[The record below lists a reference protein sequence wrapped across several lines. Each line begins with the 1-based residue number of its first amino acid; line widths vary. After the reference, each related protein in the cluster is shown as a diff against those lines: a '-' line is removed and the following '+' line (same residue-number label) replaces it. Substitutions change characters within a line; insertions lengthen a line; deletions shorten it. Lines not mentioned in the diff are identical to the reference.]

1 MLRGLIET
9 PQNATLYDQSGS
21 LSVYFTCYDHGD
33 WKYCL
38 ATYSSLGLLILASF
52 IFGGACCLRLFS
64 KEERQARAD
73 KKLAK
78 VQSKSIEI
86 KSAST
91 TSGRTGKNNPMSDA
105 SKTTKKKPL
114 PPGWNRA
121 QDEKG
126 NVYFVNQEK
135 NITQWTNPNAG

>member
-64 KEERQARAD
+64 KEERQVRAD

-78 VQSKSIEI
+78 VQSKRCQKEFELP
-86 KSAST
+86 SAFGGMRDSEL
-91 TSGRTGKNNPMSDA
+91 SRD
-105 SKTTKKKPL
+105 
-114 PPGWNRA
+114 R
-121 QDEKG
+121 
-126 NVYFVNQEK
+126 
-135 NITQWTNPNAG
+135 